1 MCVKAQKLIATIA
14 DWLTGSRRYPT
25 MTNITTL
32 RPGERFMFKNF
43 EWVCLDP
50 NHPDGGVLAI
60 MAEPWAKDVKF
71 CPSDKFAD
79 EKGNWNN
86 YRTSNVRGIL
96 SDMANAVFEGK
107 SLLPHTVDL
116 VADNGD
122 RAYGTVHDD
131 VFILTCD
138 EYRKYRDY
146 IPHYDSW
153 IWTATP
159 WYCGDKDSGTD
170 YADSVRAVY
179 TEDLLNNHYACN
191 SFAVVPACILDPASL
206 NLRQSMAYVE
216 EVSE

>member
-1 MCVKAQKLIATIA
+1 
-14 DWLTGSRRYPT
+14 
-25 MTNITTL
+25 MTNITTM
-32 RPGERFMFKNF
+32 RPGEHFMFKGF

-50 NHPDGGVLAI
+50 DHPDGGVLAI
-60 MAEPWAKDVKF
+60 MAKPWAKYVKF
-71 CPSDKFAD
+71 CPSDIFAD

-86 YRTSNVRGIL
+86 YRTSNVRGLL
-96 SDMANAVFEGK
+96 SGMESAVFDGE
-107 SLLPHTVDL
+107 SLLSHTVDL

-122 RAYGTVHDD
+122 RAYGTVKDT

-159 WYCGDKDSGTD
+159 LYCGDKDSFTD
-170 YADSVRAVY
+170 IAYYVRYVD
-179 TEDLLNNHYACN
+179 TDGQLNNRNAYYNGAI
-191 SFAVVPACILDPASL
+191 APACILNPKSL

-216 EVSE
+216 ELSE

>member
-1 MCVKAQKLIATIA
+1 
-14 DWLTGSRRYPT
+14 

-32 RPGERFMFKNF
+32 RPGEHFMFKTF

-50 NHPDGGVLAI
+50 NRPDGGVLAI
-60 MAEPWAKDVKF
+60 MAKPWAKDVKF
-71 CPSDKFAD
+71 CPSNKFAD

-96 SDMANAVFEGK
+96 SDMANAVFDGK

-122 RAYGTVHDD
+122 RAYGTVQDL

-138 EYRKYRDY
+138 EYRKYREFM
-146 IPHYDSW
+146 PHYGDW

-159 WYCGDKDSGTD
+159 WWCGDKDSGTGTAGNVRFVCSAGQLDSD
-170 YADSVRAVY
+170 YAYGGGSVA
-179 TEDLLNNHYACN
+179 
-191 SFAVVPACILDPASL
+191 PACILNPASL
-206 NLRQSMAYVE
+206 NLRQSMAFVE
-216 EVSE
+216 EVLE

>member
-1 MCVKAQKLIATIA
+1 
-14 DWLTGSRRYPT
+14 

-32 RPGERFMFKNF
+32 RPGEHFMFKNF

-60 MAEPWAKDVKF
+60 MAEPLAKDVKF
-71 CPSDKFAD
+71 CQSDKFAD

-86 YRTSNVRGIL
+86 YRTSNVRGVL

-122 RAYGTVHDD
+122 RAYGTVQDL

-146 IPHYDSW
+146 IPYYDNW

-159 WYCGDKDSGTD
+159 WLCGDRDSDTGIN
-170 YADSVRAVY
+170 YSVRSVGPAG
-179 TEDLLNNHYACN
+179 LLDQGHAYYNGFV
-191 SFAVVPACILDPASL
+191 SPACILNPASF
-206 NLRQSMAYVE
+206 NLRQSIACVE

>member
-1 MCVKAQKLIATIA
+1 
-14 DWLTGSRRYPT
+14 

-32 RPGERFMFKNF
+32 RPGEHFMFKNF

-60 MAEPWAKDVKF
+60 MAKPWKKDVKF
-71 CPSDKFAD
+71 CPSDKFSD

-86 YRTSNVRGIL
+86 YRTSIVREIL
-96 SDMANAVFEGK
+96 YGMANAVLEKK
-107 SLLPHTVDL
+107 SLLLHTVDL

-122 RAYGTVHDD
+122 RSYGAVADP

-138 EYRKYRDY
+138 EHRKYRDY
-146 IPHYDSW
+146 IPLYDRW

-159 WYCGDKDSGTD
+159 WYCGDKDSGTGIAD
-170 YADSVRAVY
+170 YVRRVNPNGQ
-179 TEDLLNNHYACN
+179 LNGNIAN
-191 SFAVVPACILDPASL
+191 IGLAVVPACILNPKSF
-206 NLRQSMAYVE
+206 NLRQSMACVE

>member
-1 MCVKAQKLIATIA
+1 
-14 DWLTGSRRYPT
+14 

-32 RPGERFMFKNF
+32 RPGEHFMFKGF

-50 NHPDGGVLAI
+50 NHHDGGVLAI
-60 MAEPWAKDVKF
+60 MAKTWAEDVKF
-71 CPSDKFAD
+71 CPSGKFAD

-96 SDMANAVFEGK
+96 SDMANDVFERK
-107 SLLPHTVDL
+107 SLLRHNVDL

-122 RAYGTVHDD
+122 RSYGTAQDF

-146 IPHYDSW
+146 IPHYVIP

-159 WYCGDKDSGTD
+159 WCCGNKYSDVGI
-170 YADSVRAVY
+170 ANVVRFVNAVGWVGS
-179 TEDLLNNHYACN
+179 HRAHCGA
-191 SFAVVPACILDPASL
+191 AVAPACILNPKSL
-206 NLRQSMAYVE
+206 NLRQSMAFVE

>member
-1 MCVKAQKLIATIA
+1 
-14 DWLTGSRRYPT
+14 

-32 RPGERFMFKNF
+32 RPGEHFMFKGF

-60 MAEPWAKDVKF
+60 MATPWTKDVKF
-71 CPSDKFAD
+71 CPDERYAD

-86 YRTSNVRGIL
+86 YRTSFLHKEVLGLVKVIGPDNLI
-96 SDMANAVFEGK
+96 
-107 SLLPHTVDL
+107 PHEVDL

-122 RAYGTVHDD
+122 RAYNTVTVMDD

-159 WYCGDKDSGTD
+159 WYCGDEDSDTGE
-170 YADSVRAVY
+170 ASVVRNVY
-179 TEDLLNNHYACN
+179 TGGQLCHDFACHGG
-191 SFAVVPACILDPASL
+191 AIAPACVLNPESL

-216 EVSE
+216 EVAE

>member
-1 MCVKAQKLIATIA
+1 
-14 DWLTGSRRYPT
+14 

-32 RPGERFMFKNF
+32 RPGEHFMFKNF

-50 NHPDGGVLAI
+50 NHHDGGVLAI
-60 MAEPWAKDVKF
+60 MAKPLVKEVKF

-86 YRTSNVRGIL
+86 YRTSNVRRIL
-96 SDMANAVFEGK
+96 SDMANAFFDKK

-122 RAYGTVHDD
+122 RTYGTVHDF

-138 EYRKYRDY
+138 EYRKYRDS
-146 IPHYDSW
+146 IPHYDRW

-159 WYCGDKDSGTD
+159 WSCGDKNTD
-170 YADSVRAVY
+170 TDVAIHVRFVDTDGQLDVNYAYFSYAV
-179 TEDLLNNHYACN
+179 A
-191 SFAVVPACILDPASL
+191 PACILDPKSL

-216 EVSE
+216 EIAE

>member
-1 MCVKAQKLIATIA
+1 
-14 DWLTGSRRYPT
+14 

-32 RPGERFMFKNF
+32 RPGEHFIFKNF

-60 MAEPWAKDVKF
+60 MAEPLAKDVKF
-71 CPSDKFAD
+71 CPSGKFAD

-86 YRTSNVRGIL
+86 YRTSNVRRIL
-96 SDMANAVFEGK
+96 SDMANAVFERK
-107 SLLPHTVDL
+107 SLLRHNVDL

-122 RAYGTVHDD
+122 RAYGTVKDT

-146 IPHYDSW
+146 IPHHNSL
-153 IWTATP
+153 IWTSTP
-159 WYCGDKDSGTD
+159 CDCGDKDSDAGE
-170 YADSVRAVY
+170 SSFVRTVNANG
-179 TEDLLNNHYACN
+179 LLYNYGACN
-191 SFAVVPACILDPASL
+191 GGAVAPACILNPKSL

>member
-1 MCVKAQKLIATIA
+1 
-14 DWLTGSRRYPT
+14 

-32 RPGERFMFKNF
+32 RHGEHFMFKNF

-60 MAEPWAKDVKF
+60 MAKPWAKDVRF

-96 SDMANAVFEGK
+96 SYMANSVFDKE
-107 SLLPHTVDL
+107 SLLSHTVDL

-122 RAYGTVHDD
+122 RAYGTVHDN
-131 VFILTCD
+131 VFILSCD

-146 IPHYDSW
+146 IPHYDNW
-153 IWTATP
+153 VWTATP
-159 WYCGDKDSGTD
+159 WCCGDKDSDAGN
-170 YADSVRAVY
+170 ANNVRVVY
-179 TEDLLNNHYACN
+179 TTGQLNDFCAYYGH
-191 SFAVVPACILDPASL
+191 SVVPACILNPKSL
-206 NLRQSMAYVE
+206 NLRQRMAFVE

>member
-1 MCVKAQKLIATIA
+1 
-14 DWLTGSRRYPT
+14 

-32 RPGERFMFKNF
+32 RPGEHFMFKNF

-50 NHPDGGVLAI
+50 NHSDGGVLAI
-60 MAEPWAKDVKF
+60 MAKPWAEDVKF

-96 SDMANAVFEGK
+96 SGMESAVFDGE
-107 SLLPHTVDL
+107 SLLAHTVDL

-122 RAYGTVHDD
+122 RAYGTVKDA

-159 WYCGDKDSGTD
+159 WYCGGKDFGHVRCV
-170 YADSVRAVY
+170 SVGGKLRGNETFMSHAV
-179 TEDLLNNHYACN
+179 A
-191 SFAVVPACILDPASL
+191 PACILNPKSL
-206 NLRQSMAYVE
+206 NLRQSMAYVD

>member
-1 MCVKAQKLIATIA
+1 
-14 DWLTGSRRYPT
+14 

-32 RPGERFMFKNF
+32 LPGEHFMFKNF

-60 MAEPWAKDVKF
+60 MAKPWAKDVKF
-71 CPSDKFAD
+71 CPSDKFED

-86 YRTSNVRGIL
+86 YRTSLLHKEVLNLIKVIGTDNLIL
-96 SDMANAVFEGK
+96 HE
-107 SLLPHTVDL
+107 VDL

-122 RAYGTVHDD
+122 RAYNTVIVMDD

-159 WYCGDKDSGTD
+159 WGCGDKDSDAGGSSIVRTVNAGGLLYD
-170 YADSVRAVY
+170 YG
-179 TEDLLNNHYACN
+179 ACN
-191 SFAVVPACILDPASL
+191 CGAVAPACVLNPKAL
-206 NLRQSMAYVE
+206 NLRKGMAYVE
-216 EVSE
+216 EVSA

>member
-1 MCVKAQKLIATIA
+1 
-14 DWLTGSRRYPT
+14 

-32 RPGERFMFKNF
+32 RPGEHFMFKNF

-60 MAEPWAKDVKF
+60 MAEPWGKNVKF

-79 EKGNWNN
+79 KMGNWND
-86 YRTSNVRGIL
+86 YRTSNVRWVL
-96 SDMANAVFEGK
+96 SDMTNAVFEKK
-107 SLLPHTVDL
+107 SLLSHTVDL

-122 RAYGTVHDD
+122 RAYGTVKDT

-159 WYCGDKDSGTD
+159 WYCGGKDFGHVRCV
-170 YADSVRAVY
+170 SVGGKLRGDETFMSHAV
-179 TEDLLNNHYACN
+179 A
-191 SFAVVPACILDPASL
+191 PACVLNSTSL
-206 NLRQSMAYVE
+206 NLRQSMSYVE
-216 EVSE
+216 EEASEE

>member
-1 MCVKAQKLIATIA
+1 
-14 DWLTGSRRYPT
+14 

-32 RPGERFMFKNF
+32 RPGEHFMFKTF

-71 CPSDKFAD
+71 CPSDKFVD
-79 EKGNWNN
+79 ESGNWND

-96 SDMANAVFEGK
+96 SDMANAVFEK
-107 SLLPHTVDL
+107 NSLLVHTVDL

-122 RAYGTVHDD
+122 RAYGTVKDT

-138 EYRKYRDY
+138 EYRKYREF
-146 IPHYDSW
+146 IPHYVIP

-159 WYCGDKDSGTD
+159 WCCGNKYSDVGIANVVLFVNAVGWVGSH
-170 YADSVRAVY
+170 RA
-179 TEDLLNNHYACN
+179 HCGA
-191 SFAVVPACILDPASL
+191 AVAPACVLNPKSL

-216 EVSE
+216 EVAE

>member
-1 MCVKAQKLIATIA
+1 
-14 DWLTGSRRYPT
+14 

-32 RPGERFMFKNF
+32 RPGEHFMFKDF

-60 MAEPWAKDVKF
+60 MEKPWAKDVKF
-71 CPSDKFAD
+71 CPSDIFTD

-96 SDMANAVFEGK
+96 SDMANAVFDRK
-107 SLLPHTVDL
+107 SLLLHTLDL

-122 RAYGTVHDD
+122 RAYGTVQDF
-131 VFILTCD
+131 VFVLTCD
-138 EYRKYRDY
+138 EYRKYRDC

-159 WYCGDKDSGTD
+159 WCCGDKDSDTG
-170 YADSVRAVY
+170 YALYVRYVDTGGKMYIGDTCRWSGAI
-179 TEDLLNNHYACN
+179 A
-191 SFAVVPACILDPASL
+191 PACVLNPAAL
-206 NLRQSMAYVE
+206 NLRKGMAYVE
-216 EVSE
+216 EVAE

>member
-1 MCVKAQKLIATIA
+1 
-14 DWLTGSRRYPT
+14 

-32 RPGERFMFKNF
+32 RPGEHFMFKNF

-60 MAEPWAKDVKF
+60 MAKLWAKDVKF
-71 CPSDKFAD
+71 CPSNKFVD

-86 YRTSNVRGIL
+86 YRTSLIREIL
-96 SDMANAVFEGK
+96 NDSLAKKIRANKLGDN
-107 SLLPHTVDL
+107 LLLHTVDL

-122 RAYGTVHDD
+122 RAYGAVADL

-146 IPHYDSW
+146 IPPYDSW

-159 WYCGDKDSGTD
+159 WYCGDKDSDTGIAD
-170 YADSVRAVY
+170 YVRRVNPNGQLNGNIANLGLAV
-179 TEDLLNNHYACN
+179 A
-191 SFAVVPACILDPASL
+191 PACILNPKSL
-206 NLRQSMAYVE
+206 NLRNGMACVE
-216 EVSE
+216 ELSE

>member
-1 MCVKAQKLIATIA
+1 
-14 DWLTGSRRYPT
+14 

-32 RPGERFMFKNF
+32 QPGEHFMFKNF

-60 MAEPWAKDVKF
+60 MAEPWARDVKF
-71 CPSDKFAD
+71 CPSDKFSD
-79 EKGNWNN
+79 EKGNRNN

-96 SDMANAVFEGK
+96 SDMANAVFK
-107 SLLPHTVDL
+107 RKNLLSHTVDL
-116 VADNGD
+116 VSDNGD
-122 RAYGTVHDD
+122 RAYGTVHDF

-138 EYRKYRDY
+138 EHRKYREF

-153 IWTATP
+153 VWTATP
-159 WYCGDKDSGTD
+159 WYCGDKNSDTGVAIYVRSVNTD
-170 YADSVRAVY
+170 GQFDNYRAHGSNDV
-179 TEDLLNNHYACN
+179 
-191 SFAVVPACILDPASL
+191 SPACILNPKSL

>member
-1 MCVKAQKLIATIA
+1 
-14 DWLTGSRRYPT
+14 

-32 RPGERFMFKNF
+32 RPGEHFMFKNF

-60 MAEPWAKDVKF
+60 MAEPWTKDMKF
-71 CPSDKFAD
+71 CPDERYTD

-86 YRTSNVRGIL
+86 YSTSLIREVLN
-96 SDMANAVFEGK
+96 D
-107 SLLPHTVDL
+107 SLADELGSNLFLHEVDL

-122 RAYGTVHDD
+122 RSYGTIEDP

-153 IWTATP
+153 IWTVTP
-159 WYCGDKDSGTD
+159 WWCGGMDSDTD
-170 YADSVRAVY
+170 IAKLARYVYADGRLVSGYAHYGGAV
-179 TEDLLNNHYACN
+179 A
-191 SFAVVPACILDPASL
+191 PACILNPAAL

>member
-1 MCVKAQKLIATIA
+1 
-14 DWLTGSRRYPT
+14 
-25 MTNITTL
+25 MTNITTMC
-32 RPGERFMFKNF
+32 PGEHFMFKGF
-43 EWVCLDP
+43 EWVCLAP
-50 NHPDGGVLAI
+50 HHLDGGVLAI
-60 MAEPWAKDVKF
+60 MAKAWAKDVKF
-71 CPSDKFAD
+71 SPSDKFAD

-96 SDMANAVFEGK
+96 SKMANAVLDRK
-107 SLLPHTVDL
+107 SLLSHTVDL

-122 RAYGTVHDD
+122 RAYGTVEDT

-159 WYCGDKDSGTD
+159 WYCGDKDSDTGD
-170 YADSVRAVY
+170 ASDVRGVNAAGPLSNDDAYLSNAV
-179 TEDLLNNHYACN
+179 A
-191 SFAVVPACILDPASL
+191 PACVLNPKFL
-206 NLRQSMAYVE
+206 NLHQSIAYVE

>member
-1 MCVKAQKLIATIA
+1 
-14 DWLTGSRRYPT
+14 

-32 RPGERFMFKNF
+32 RPGEHFMFKNF

-50 NHPDGGVLAI
+50 NHLDGGVLAI
-60 MAEPWAKDVKF
+60 MAKPWAKDVKF

-96 SDMANAVFEGK
+96 SDMANAVFERK
-107 SLLPHTVDL
+107 SLLPHTVNL
-116 VADNGD
+116 IADNGD
-122 RAYGTVHDD
+122 RAYGTMHDD

-146 IPHYDSW
+146 IPNFKERV
-153 IWTATP
+153 WTATP
-159 WYCGDKDSGTD
+159 WWCGDKDSDTD
-170 YADSVRAVY
+170 NARDVRIVNVRDRLDITGAYIGLAV
-179 TEDLLNNHYACN
+179 A
-191 SFAVVPACILDPASL
+191 PACILNPASL

>member
-1 MCVKAQKLIATIA
+1 
-14 DWLTGSRRYPT
+14 

-32 RPGERFMFKNF
+32 RPGEHFMFKNF

-50 NHPDGGVLAI
+50 NHPDGGLLAI
-60 MAEPWAKDVKF
+60 MSEPWAKDVKF

-79 EKGNWNN
+79 AMGNWNN

-96 SDMANAVFEGK
+96 SDMANAVFERK
-107 SLLPHTVDL
+107 SLLRHNVDL

-122 RAYGTVHDD
+122 RAYGTTQDF

-138 EYRKYRDY
+138 EYRKYREF
-146 IPHYDSW
+146 IPHYDSL

-159 WYCGDKDSGTD
+159 LCCGDEDSNTGC
-170 YADSVRAVY
+170 ASHVRSMSVSGKFYNSSAGS
-179 TEDLLNNHYACN
+179 NN
-191 SFAVVPACILDPASL
+191 AVVTACILNPKFL
-206 NLRQSMAYVE
+206 NLRKDIAYVD